1 MNKFY
6 ITTPIYYVN
15 ASPHLGH
22 AYTGVYADVIA
33 RYRRLKGDE
42 VFFLTGTDEHG
53 AKVMRAAEAAGMEV
67 EKFVD
72 MQQEKF
78 RALSK
83 DLKMTNDDFIRTS
96 DKQKHWPGAQKMWE
110 TLRKAGDI
118 YLGKYEGQYCVGH
131 EAFITEKDLADG
143 KCIEHSTAPEHLV
156 EENYFFRLSEYADR
170 IRANIV
176 SGKLQILP
184 VARYNEVLAMIDEG
198 LTDISFSRPSADI
211 PWGVPVPGDDK
222 QTMYVW
228 CDALSNYLSA
238 IGYGREEADAGKLML
253 YWPADIQIIGKD
265 ILRFHAI
272 IWPGMLLA
280 AGLPLPKVLIAHGHI
295 LSGAKKMSK
304 TIGNVVDPN
313 EVIKEYGAEILRN
326 YLVSEIPNFDDGD
339 FTMERFAEVYEAKF
353 ANSIGN
359 IVSRIAAMI
368 EKYSPQGIP
377 RPERTVVQAY
387 RLRRFVPASAKE
399 ELVEVKGEDVE
410 LYVSQLAM
418 QEYEKFMQQYHIGD
432 ASRVGWRLL
441 EQCDAYIQEY
451 APFKLAATDLEGAKA
466 VLWNA
471 TLLLLGAMQMLRP
484 IMPETTER
492 VFAVFHISPDAPMET
507 WNEIHAARV
516 TPLFP
521 RKTPEAH

>member
-22 AYTGVYADVIA
+22 AYTGVFADVIA
-33 RYRRLKGDE
+33 RYRRTKGDD

-53 AKVMRAAEAAGMEV
+53 AKVMRAAEAAGVKV
-67 EKFVD
+67 ETFVD
-72 MQQEKF
+72 RQQEKF
-78 RALSK
+78 RNLAK
-83 DLKMTNDDFIRTS
+83 DLMITHDDFIRTS
-96 DKQKHWPGAQKMWE
+96 DKKKHWPGAQKMWE

-131 EAFITEKDLADG
+131 EAFITDKDLENG
-143 KCIEHSTAPEHLV
+143 TCIEHGVAPEHLV

-170 IRANIV
+170 IRANII
-176 SGKLQILP
+176 SGKFQILP
-184 VARYNEVLAMIDEG
+184 EARKNEVLAMIDEG
-198 LTDISFSRPSADI
+198 LTDISFSRPSSDI
-211 PWGVPVPGDDK
+211 PWGVPVPGDNK

-238 IGYGREEADAGKLML
+238 IGYGHSGKDAEKLML
-253 YWPADIQIIGKD
+253 YWPADLQIIGKD

-313 EVIKEYGAEILRN
+313 AVIAQYGAEILRN
-326 YLVSEIPNFDDGD
+326 YLISEIPNFDDGD
-339 FTMERFAEVYEAKF
+339 FTMTRFAEVYEAKF

-368 EKYSPQGIP
+368 EKYAPEGIV
-377 RPERTVVQAY
+377 RPDRAVLQTY

-418 QEYEKFMQQYHIGD
+418 EEYGKFMDAYHIGD
-432 ASRVGWRLL
+432 AARVGWRLL

-451 APFKLAATDLEGAKA
+451 QPFKLAATDINGTKA
-466 VLWNA
+466 ILWNS
-471 TLLLLGAMQMLRP
+471 TLLLLGAMKMLRP
-484 IMPETTER
+484 IMPGTADK
-492 VFAVFHISPDAPMET
+492 VFGVFHVSPDTACED
-507 WNEIHAARV
+507 WKEIHASRV

-521 RKTPEAH
+521 RKEAKK

>member
-22 AYTGVYADVIA
+22 AYTGIFADVIA
-33 RYRRLKGDE
+33 RYRRGRGDD

-53 AKVMRAAEAAGMEV
+53 AKIMRAAEAANVDVKE
-67 EKFVD
+67 FVD
-72 MQQEKF
+72 AQQEQF
-78 RALSK
+78 RALTRTLMLS
-83 DLKMTNDDFIRTS
+83 NDEFIRTS
-96 DKQKHWPGAQKMWE
+96 DKKKHWPGAQKMWE
-110 TLRKAGDI
+110 TLRKSGDI
-118 YLGKYEGQYCVGH
+118 YLGKYEGLYCVGH
-131 EAFITEKDLADG
+131 EAFITEKDLVDG
-143 KCIEHSTAPEHLV
+143 KCEEHGTAPEKLV

-170 IRANIV
+170 IKANLL
-176 SGKLQILP
+176 SNKMQILP
-184 VARYNEVLAMIDEG
+184 ESRKNEVLAMIDDG

-211 PWGVPVPGDDK
+211 SWGVPVPEDPT

-228 CDALSNYLSA
+228 CDALTNYLSA
-238 IGYGREEADAGKLML
+238 IGYGRDDKDGEKLMH
-253 YWPADIQIIGKD
+253 YWPADVQIIGKD
-265 ILRFHAI
+265 ILRFHGI

-280 AGLPLPKVLIAHGHI
+280 AGMPLPKVLIAHGHI
-295 LSGAKKMSK
+295 LSGGKKMSK
-304 TIGNVVDPN
+304 SLGNVVDP
-313 EVIKEYGAEILRN
+313 VAVVAEYGAEVFRN
-326 YLVSEIPNFDDGD
+326 YLIAETPNFDDGD

-368 EKYSPQGIP
+368 EKYAPEGIQ
-377 RPERTVVQAY
+377 RPDRATVQMY

-418 QEYEKFMQQYHIGD
+418 EEYRKFMEAYHIGE
-432 ASRVGWRLL
+432 AARVGWRLL

-451 APFKLAATDLEGAKA
+451 QPFKLAATDMNGTRAI
-466 VLWNA
+466 LWNS
-471 TLLLLGAMQMLRP
+471 TLLLLGAMKMLRP
-484 IMPETTER
+484 IMPETADK
-492 VFAVFHISPDAPMET
+492 VFGVFHVSPDTSCED
-507 WNEIHAARV
+507 WKEIRASRV

-521 RKTPEAH
+521 RKEDKK